1 MPNQD
6 FDFER
11 LIQPID
17 IATFLENYWQQRSLV
32 LIRKQADYYAS
43 LFSMEYVEDLI
54 RFTDLKSQEC
64 KVFKTTEGESVK
76 TYAAMENSYSNSY
89 AANQLYDAY
98 NQGNTLCIHKI
109 HDRCKS
115 VATFCRNLEVFLNH
129 PVNINLYLTP
139 KDAQGFPPHYDT
151 HDVFVLQIAGSKNWR
166 IYESFSD
173 IPLVTKGYIVDQNK
187 LDAPLHEVCLQPG
200 DLLYIPRGHV
210 HEAITSETSSLH
222 LTVGVSVFEWA
233 TLINEA
239 IASVAEQNVNFR
251 KALPVGFLHHS
262 EAKASIKNQLAQL
275 LQILAE
281 SANDEDA
288 MERLTKRFISG
299 MSPLPDGH
307 FISLDAVNQINPNTT
322 IAKRQGMICQITKKV
337 DSVMIQFP
345 GGEVTGPPHIEPALR
360 FIANSEE
367 FLVKDLPGFLS
378 NNSKLVLVQRLLKEG
393 LLKIQQRSI
402 STTASL
408 KITS

>member
-6 FDFER
+6 FNFER

-17 IATFLENYWQQRSLV
+17 TATFLENYWEQRSLV

-43 LFSMEYVEDLI
+43 LFSMEYIDDLI
-54 RFTDLKSQEC
+54 SFTDLKSQNC
-64 KVFKTTEGESVK
+64 RAFKTTEGVSVK
-76 TYAAMENSYSNSY
+76 TYATMENSYSNSY
-89 AANQLYDAY
+89 GANQLYDAY

-109 HDRCKS
+109 HDRCKP
-115 VATFCRNLEVFLNH
+115 VATFCRNLEAFLNH

-173 IPLVTKGYIVDQNK
+173 IPLVSKGYIVDRNK

-210 HEAITSETSSLH
+210 HEAMTSETSSLH

-251 KALPVGFLHHS
+251 KALPVGFLHNN

-281 SANDEDA
+281 DANDEDA

-307 FISLDAVNQINPNTT
+307 FISLDAVNEINPNTT

-345 GGEVTGPPHIEPALR
+345 GGAVTGPPHIEPALR

-367 FLVKDLPGFLS
+367 FLVKHLPGFLS

-393 LLKIQQRSI
+393 LLKQV
-402 STTASL
+402 ASR
-408 KITS
+408 K